1 MGFDLKLSALFLS
14 IIFFSVFVSAYETYY
29 VKEVNSDSFFIE
41 QEEVNGFNQ
50 ASIIYALN
58 PEQIGEQGIII
69 QLKRT
74 TGDFSDLYEYIRNSQ
89 INTIVV
95 YSYDDFD
102 YLEFGKDLRQSTGI
116 NVIANSGRSARDR
129 YQIEVEALEEVST
142 TIEQEEL
149 NETNEPT
156 NIQIPPGNNQ
166 IITGESISEN
176 KYNSNI
182 ILAGL
187 IIGISIIIGFVIL
200 AFVLKKRQ

>member
-14 IIFFSVFVSAYETYY
+14 IIFFSIFVSAYETYY

-95 YSYDDFD
+95 YSYDDLD

-116 NVIANSGRSARDR
+116 NVIANSGRSARDK

-142 TIEQEEL
+142 QTEQEL
-149 NETNEPT
+149 NQTVKPT

-166 IITGESISEN
+166 IITGEAISEN

-200 AFVLKKRQ
+200 AFVLKKR

>member
-116 NVIANSGRSARDR
+116 NVIANSGRSARDK

-142 TIEQEEL
+142 QTEQEL
-149 NETNEPT
+149 NQTVKPT

-166 IITGESISEN
+166 IITGEAISEN

-200 AFVLKKRQ
+200 AFVLKKR